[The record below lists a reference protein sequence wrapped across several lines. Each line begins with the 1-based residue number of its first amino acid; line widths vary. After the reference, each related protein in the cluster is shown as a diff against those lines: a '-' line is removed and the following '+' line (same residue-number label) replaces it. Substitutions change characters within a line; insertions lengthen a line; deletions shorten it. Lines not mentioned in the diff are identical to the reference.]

1 MLFSSGF
8 VRIYNDSPAFVNS
21 MQNTDNI
28 KRRILMISHKVV
40 AYNYTIR

>member
-8 VRIYNDSPAFVNS
+8 VCIYNDSPAFVNS
-21 MQNTDNI
+21 MQYIDI